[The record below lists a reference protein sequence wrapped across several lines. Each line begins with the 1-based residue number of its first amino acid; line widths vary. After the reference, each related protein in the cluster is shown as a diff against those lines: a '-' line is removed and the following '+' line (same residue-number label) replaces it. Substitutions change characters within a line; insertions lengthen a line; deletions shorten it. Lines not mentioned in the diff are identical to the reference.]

1 MPLGGSARC
10 TISSNDSKGD
20 SVSMQNVLLVRYGEV
35 FLKGANRPHFLKV
48 LTDNVKRAV
57 KPLGGRV
64 WLSDSRIYVADFSDL
79 QACIDRVTK
88 VFGVYSVSP
97 AVELEK
103 DFEEIAAACIEMMQP
118 YSGTFK
124 VMGKRS
130 DKKFPMNSMEIAME
144 IGGRVL
150 ESNPNLRVDVHTPQ
164 HRLMVEI
171 RDKAYI
177 CVEEIKAVGG
187 MPMGTGGKAA
197 LLLSGGIDSPVA
209 GYQLMKR
216 GVKLC
221 AIHFQS
227 PPYTGEL
234 AKDKVLQ
241 LAKKLAF
248 YSNGMRVYMVP
259 FTKCQLEIHEK
270 CPEELGTLITRR
282 FMMRIAERIAR
293 DFGALAL
300 ITGESL
306 GQVASQT
313 MEALTCTDAVVDM
326 PVFRPLIGL
335 DKTEIMEI
343 AERIDTYE
351 TSILPYEDCCTVFTP
366 RHPVT
371 KPKVETM
378 PKVEEKLDVEALVN
392 EAVENTEMVI
402 VDPE

>member
-1 MPLGGSARC
+1 MR
-10 TISSNDSKGD
+10 D
-20 SVSMQNVLLVRYGEV
+20 VLLIRYGEV

-48 LTDNVKRAV
+48 LTDNIKRVV
-57 KPLGGRV
+57 KPLGGHV
-64 WLSDSRIYVADFSDL
+64 WLSDSRIYVSDFTDL
-79 QACIDRVTK
+79 QATIDCVTR

-97 AVELEK
+97 AVEVEK
-103 DFEEIAAACIEMMQP
+103 DLEVIAEACLKMMQP
-118 YSGTFK
+118 LSGTFK
-124 VMGKRS
+124 VQGKRS
-130 DKKFPMNSMEIAME
+130 DKRFGMNSMELAAE
-144 IGGRVL
+144 IGHRVL
-150 ESNPNLRVDVHTPQ
+150 EANPNLKVDVHKPQ

-171 RDKAYI
+171 RDNAYI
-177 CVEEIKAVGG
+177 CVEEIMAVGG

-216 GVKLC
+216 GVRLC

-234 AKDKVLQ
+234 ARDKVLQ
-241 LAKKLAF
+241 LAQKLAW
-248 YSNGMRVYMVP
+248 YSGGMRVYLVP

-282 FMMRIAERIAR
+282 FMMRIAQRIAR
-293 DFGALAL
+293 QYGAQAL

-313 MEALTCTDAVVDM
+313 MDALCCTDAVVDM

-343 AERIDTYE
+343 AEKIDTYQ

-371 KPKVETM
+371 RPKLETM
-378 PKVEEKLDVEALVN
+378 PKAESKLDVEALVD
-392 EAVENTEMVI
+392 EAVAGTEMI
-402 VDPE
+402 ITG

>member
-1 MPLGGSARC
+1 MR
-10 TISSNDSKGD
+10 
-20 SVSMQNVLLVRYGEV
+20 NVLLVRYGEV

-48 LTDNVKRAV
+48 LTDNVKKAV
-57 KPLGGRV
+57 KPIGGHV
-64 WLSDSRIYVADFSDL
+64 WLSDSRIYVSDFNDL
-79 QACIDRVTK
+79 DACIDRVTK

-97 AVELEK
+97 AVELDK
-103 DFEEIAAACIEMMQP
+103 DFEQIAAACVEMMKP
-118 YSGTFK
+118 ICGTFK
-124 VMGKRS
+124 VFGKRS

-150 ESNPNLRVDVHTPQ
+150 ESNPNLKVDVHKPQ

-171 RDKAYI
+171 RDMAYI
-177 CVEEIKAVGG
+177 CVREIMAVGG

-234 AKDKVLQ
+234 ARDKVIQ
-241 LAKKLAF
+241 LAKKLAY
-248 YSNGMRVYMVP
+248 YSGGMRVYMVP

-270 CPEELGTLITRR
+270 CPDELGTLITRR
-282 FMMRIAERIAR
+282 FMMRIAQVIAR
-293 DFGALAL
+293 QFGTQAL

-313 MEALTCTDAVVDM
+313 MDALVCTDAVVEM

-335 DKTEIMEI
+335 DKTEIMDI
-343 AERIDTYE
+343 ANKIDTYE

-371 KPKVETM
+371 KPKLDTM
-378 PKVEEKLDVEALVN
+378 PKAEAKLDVDALVN
-392 EAVENTEMVI
+392 EAVEGTEMVI
-402 VDPE
+402 VEG

>member
-1 MPLGGSARC
+1 
-10 TISSNDSKGD
+10 
-20 SVSMQNVLLVRYGEV
+20 MQNVLLVRYGEV
-35 FLKGANRPHFLKV
+35 FLKGANRPHFLKA
-48 LTDNVKRAV
+48 LTDNIKRAV
-57 KPLGGRV
+57 KPLGGHV
-64 WLSDSRIYVADFSDL
+64 WLSDSRVYVSQFSDM
-79 QACIDRVTK
+79 QQCIERVSK

-97 AVELEK
+97 AVEMEK
-103 DFEEIAAACIEMMQP
+103 DFEVIAAECVKMMQP

-124 VMGKRS
+124 VQGKRS
-130 DKKFPMNSMEIAME
+130 DKHFPMNSMEIAAE

-150 ESNPNLRVDVHTPQ
+150 ESNPNLKVDVHKPQ

-171 RDKAYI
+171 RDNAYI
-177 CVEEIKAVGG
+177 CVEEIRAVGG

-216 GVKLC
+216 GVRLC

-234 AKDKVLQ
+234 ARDKVMQ
-241 LAKKLAF
+241 LAKKLAW
-248 YSNGMRVYMVP
+248 YSGGMRVYLVP

-270 CPEELGTLITRR
+270 CPQELGTLITRR
-282 FMMRIAERIAR
+282 FMMRIAEILAR
-293 DFGALAL
+293 QFGAQAL

-313 MEALTCTDAVVDM
+313 MDALVCTDAVVDM

-335 DKTEIMEI
+335 DKTEIMDI
-343 AERIDTYE
+343 ANKIDTYE

-392 EAVENTEMVI
+392 EAVEGAEVVVVNG
-402 VDPE
+402 

>member
-1 MPLGGSARC
+1 MRH
-10 TISSNDSKGD
+10 
-20 SVSMQNVLLVRYGEV
+20 VLLVRYGEV

-48 LTDNVKRAV
+48 LNDNVKKAV
-57 KPLGGRV
+57 KPIGGHV
-64 WLSDSRIYVADFSDL
+64 WMSDSRIYVSDFTDL
-79 QACIDRVTK
+79 DACIDRVRK

-97 AVELEK
+97 AVEMEK
-103 DFEEIAAACIEMMQP
+103 DFEEIAAASVEMMKP

-124 VMGKRS
+124 VQGRRS
-130 DKKFPMNSMEIAME
+130 DKQFPMNSMEIAME

-150 ESNPNLRVDVHTPQ
+150 ESNPNLKVDVHKPQ

-187 MPMGTGGKAA
+187 LPMGCGGKAA

-209 GYQLMKR
+209 GYMLMKR
-216 GVKLC
+216 GVRLC
-221 AIHFQS
+221 AVHFQS

-234 AKDKVLQ
+234 ARDKVLQ
-241 LAKKLAF
+241 LAKKLA
-248 YSNGMRVYMVP
+248 YYTGGMRVYMVP

-282 FMMRIAERIAR
+282 FMMRISEKLAA

-313 MEALTCTDAVVDM
+313 MEAITCTDAVVSM
-326 PVFRPLIGL
+326 PVFRPLIGM
-335 DKTEIMEI
+335 DKTEIMDI
-343 AERIDTYE
+343 ANAIDTYD

-371 KPKVETM
+371 KPKLETM
-378 PKVEEKLDVEALVN
+378 PKVESKLDVEALVN
-392 EAVENTEMVI
+392 EAVENTEMLI
-402 VDPE
+402 VEAE

>member
-1 MPLGGSARC
+1 
-10 TISSNDSKGD
+10 
-20 SVSMQNVLLVRYGEV
+20 MQNVLLVRYGEV

-57 KPLGGRV
+57 KPLGGHV
-64 WLSDSRIYVADFSDL
+64 WLSDSRIYVSGFSDL
-79 QACIDRVTK
+79 QACINRVTH
-88 VFGVYSVSP
+88 VFGIYSVSP
-97 AVELEK
+97 AVELDK
-103 DFEEIAAACIEMMQP
+103 DLEQIAAAAVEMMKP
-118 YSGTFK
+118 LSGTFK
-124 VMGKRS
+124 VQGKRS

-144 IGGRVL
+144 LGGRIL
-150 ESNPNLRVDVHTPQ
+150 ESNPHLRVDVHTPE

-241 LAKKLAF
+241 LAKKLSG
-248 YSNGMRVYMVP
+248 YSNGMRVYLVP

-282 FMMRIAERIAR
+282 FMMRIAERLAK
-293 DFGALAL
+293 DYGALAL

-343 AERIDTYE
+343 AEKIDTYE

-378 PKVEEKLDVEALVN
+378 PTVESKLDVEALVS
-392 EAVENTEMVI
+392 EAVEQTEMLI
-402 VDPE
+402 VGPDDGE

>member
-1 MPLGGSARC
+1 MR
-10 TISSNDSKGD
+10 D
-20 SVSMQNVLLVRYGEV
+20 VLLVRYGEV
-35 FLKGANRPHFLKV
+35 FLKGANRPYFLRM
-48 LTDNVKRAV
+48 LTENVKRAV
-57 KPLGGRV
+57 KPIGGHV
-64 WLSDSRIYVADFSDL
+64 WLSDSRIYVSDFDDL
-79 QACIDRVTK
+79 QACIDRVTR

-97 AVELEK
+97 AVEMDK
-103 DFEEIAAACIEMMQP
+103 DFELISAQAVQMMRP

-124 VMGKRS
+124 VLGKRS
-130 DKKFPMNSMEIAME
+130 DKKFPMNSMEIACE
-144 IGGRVL
+144 LGGRIL
-150 ESNPNLRVDVHTPQ
+150 EANPNLRVDVHKPQ
-164 HRLMVEI
+164 HRLRVEI
-171 RDKAYI
+171 RDNAYI
-177 CVEEIKAVGG
+177 CVEEIRAVGG

-216 GVKLC
+216 GVRLC

-234 AKDKVLQ
+234 AKDKVMQ
-241 LAKKLAF
+241 LARKLSE
-248 YSNGMRVYMVP
+248 YSGGMRVYMVP

-270 CPEELGTLITRR
+270 CPDELGTLITRR

-293 DFGALAL
+293 QFGAQAL

-313 MEALTCTDAVVDM
+313 MEALACTDAVVGM

-378 PKVEEKLDVEALVN
+378 PKAESKLDVEALVS
-392 EAVENTEMVI
+392 EAVENVQLEI
-402 VDPE
+402 V

>member
-1 MPLGGSARC
+1 
-10 TISSNDSKGD
+10 
-20 SVSMQNVLLVRYGEV
+20 MQQVLLVRYGEV
-35 FLKGANRPHFLKV
+35 FLKGANRPHFLKA

-57 KPLGGRV
+57 KPLGGHV
-64 WLSDSRIYVADFSDL
+64 WLSDSRVYVSQFSDM
-79 QACIDRVTK
+79 QQCVERVSK

-97 AVELEK
+97 AVEMEK
-103 DFEEIAAACIEMMQP
+103 DFEVIAAECVKMMQP

-124 VMGKRS
+124 VQGKRS
-130 DKKFPMNSMEIAME
+130 DKHFPMNSMEIAAE

-150 ESNPNLRVDVHTPQ
+150 EANPNLKVDVHHPQ

-171 RDKAYI
+171 RDNAYI
-177 CVEEIKAVGG
+177 CVEEIRAVGG

-241 LAKKLAF
+241 LAKKLAW
-248 YSNGMRVYMVP
+248 YMGGMRVYLVP

-282 FMMRIAERIAR
+282 FMMRIAQRLAQ
-293 DFGALAL
+293 DYGALAL

-313 MEALTCTDAVVDM
+313 MEALCCTDAVVDM

-335 DKTEIMEI
+335 DKTEIMDI
-343 AERIDTYE
+343 AVKIDTYD

-371 KPKVETM
+371 RPKLETM
-378 PKVEEKLDVEALVN
+378 PKVESKLDVEALVN
-392 EAVENTEMVI
+392 EAVENTETI
-402 VDPE
+402 VVDG

>member
-1 MPLGGSARC
+1 
-10 TISSNDSKGD
+10 
-20 SVSMQNVLLVRYGEV
+20 MQQVLLVRYGEV
-35 FLKGANRPHFLKV
+35 FLKGANRPHFLKA

-57 KPLGGRV
+57 KPLGGHV
-64 WLSDSRIYVADFSDL
+64 WLSDSRVYVSQFSDM
-79 QACIDRVTK
+79 QACVERVSK

-97 AVELEK
+97 AIEMEK
-103 DFEEIAAACIEMMQP
+103 DFEVIAAECVKMMRP

-130 DKKFPMNSMEIAME
+130 DKKFPMNSMEIAAE

-150 ESNPNLRVDVHTPQ
+150 ESNPNLKVDVHKPQ
-164 HRLMVEI
+164 HRLVVEI
-171 RDKAYI
+171 RDNAYI
-177 CVEEIKAVGG
+177 CVEEIMAVGG
-187 MPMGTGGKAA
+187 MPTGTGGKAA

-234 AKDKVLQ
+234 ARDKVLQ
-241 LAKKLAF
+241 LAKKLAW
-248 YSNGMRVYMVP
+248 YTGSMRVYLVP

-270 CPEELGTLITRR
+270 CPDELGTLITRR
-282 FMMRIAERIAR
+282 FMMRIAERLAK
-293 DFGALAL
+293 DYGALAL

-313 MEALTCTDAVVDM
+313 MEALVCTDAVVGM

-335 DKTEIMEI
+335 DKTEIMAI
-343 AERIDTYE
+343 AEKIDTYE

-371 KPKVETM
+371 KPKLETM
-378 PKVEEKLDVEALVN
+378 PKVEEKLDVEALVS
-392 EAVENTEMVI
+392 EAVENTETI
-402 VDPE
+402 VVDG